1 MLGCGIC
8 SSWVCPGPWGV
19 REKLRPMPGLHP
31 VQLSRPG
38 SPAPSIRRAGLHPL
52 PLPRLCLC
60 LLLRDPSP
68 LLPSLGTPSGQ
79 GDGVAAL
86 TWCRAGVRVAGHPR
100 RTLASVLR
108 VSLSLHLE
116 ARPPPGPQPCPG
128 PGPPQA
134 SLHLEAVP
142 PVCGRACVTQSRDE
156 TRKRGRG
163 RASRSFLASPFPTA
177 EGAWRGPHC
186 RPLPPSPRGP
196 GPGAQL
202 HREAS
207 LTAPGFNLWLAGPRG
222 LVALSAPGVTC
233 TPWGGHPTALSFR
246 SRGWRVGA
254 VRLGRVVPRGLAG
267 LAVTSQQG
275 PGRPQLS

>member
-1 MLGCGIC
+1 MPATSWGAQTGPLEEQAARRAQGCARLWDLPILGL
-8 SSWVCPGPWGV
+8 PGALGSQ
-19 REKLRPMPGLHP
+19 REAQTYARPPP
-31 VQLSRPG
+31 CAAQPARFTG
-38 SPAPSIRRAGLHPL
+38 SVHTAGWPAPSPPPQTLSL
-52 PLPRLCLC
+52 

-86 TWCRAGVRVAGHPR
+86 TWCRAGVRMAGHPR
-100 RTLASVLR
+100 RTLTSVLR

-163 RASRSFLASPFPTA
+163 RTSRSFLASPFPTA
-177 EGAWRGPHC
+177 EGAWRGP
-186 RPLPPSPRGP
+186 PLQAPSPFP
-196 GPGAQL
+196 SGPGAQGP
-202 HREAS
+202 
-207 LTAPGFNLWLAGPRG
+207 AP
-222 LVALSAPGVTC
+222 PG
-233 TPWGGHPTALSFR
+233 
-246 SRGWRVGA
+246 
-254 VRLGRVVPRGLAG
+254 GLAHSSR
-267 LAVTSQQG
+267 L
-275 PGRPQLS
+275 